1 MKAKKSEE
9 PKDTWLDFKVRL
21 LSAKPY
27 STYGKADRLAFTAC
41 ETSNIESETEN
52 EKETGPGKRKKQ
64 LRMKT
69 CSMGCSAGPEEMQV
83 STPTG
88 SSVLE
93 RYRTTVI
100 LKLNTLLREQGETNR
115 LLQEMK
121 AHLMPPLDEM
131 EAILL
136 DKFKDLESFD
146 RFDSG
151 VAGNPQDQK
160 AL

>member
-1 MKAKKSEE
+1 M
-9 PKDTWLDFKVRL
+9 TL
-21 LSAKPY
+21 LEFS
-27 STYGKADRLAFTAC
+27 G
-41 ETSNIESETEN
+41 
-52 EKETGPGKRKKQ
+52 
-64 LRMKT
+64 
-69 CSMGCSAGPEEMQV
+69 
-83 STPTG
+83 
-88 SSVLE
+88 
-93 RYRTTVI
+93 YRTTVI

-160 AL
+160 ALVSTV